1 LFCTQGIMKVDIR
14 KRFKEVKWTTEH
26 TLSQE
31 QLKQLIRD
39 KMERAR
45 LGHRAVVKREIAQ
58 G

>member
-1 LFCTQGIMKVDIR
+1 MKVDIR

>member
-1 LFCTQGIMKVDIR
+1 MKIDIR

-26 TLSQE
+26 TLSQD
-31 QLKQLIRD
+31 QLNKLIQD
-39 KMERAR
+39 KLERAR